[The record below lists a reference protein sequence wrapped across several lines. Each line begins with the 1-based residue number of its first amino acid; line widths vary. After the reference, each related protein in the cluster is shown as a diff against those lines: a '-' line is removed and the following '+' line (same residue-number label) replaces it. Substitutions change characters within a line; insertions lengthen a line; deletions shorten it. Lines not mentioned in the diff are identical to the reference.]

1 MSSSEDEVFDLD
13 VSDSES
19 DGYAPPA
26 KKTTKAAPK
35 KAAATKPATKAAPK
49 TTAKTTK
56 ATKKKSAAD
65 KENDATDAEALSD
78 DDDTPAP
85 SKSGPSKKKTASDM
99 YQKVSVLP
107 DRVFLEIIVL
117 KRVFEL
123 LHSSHNSNIS

>member
-35 KAAATKPATKAAPK
+35 KAATKPATKAAPK

-56 ATKKKSAAD
+56 ATKKKSVAD
-65 KENDATDAEALSD
+65 KENDATDAELLSD

-107 DRVFLEIIVL
+107 DRVFFETIVL
-117 KRVFEL
+117 KRMFEP

>member
-35 KAAATKPATKAAPK
+35 KAATKPATKAAPK

-65 KENDATDAEALSD
+65 KENDATDAELLSD

-99 YQKVSVLP
+99 YQKVSVLL
-107 DRVFLEIIVL
+107 DRVFLETIVL
-117 KRVFEL
+117 KRMFEL

>member
-56 ATKKKSAAD
+56 ATKKKSVAD
-65 KENDATDAEALSD
+65 KENDASEIEISD
-78 DDDTPAP
+78 DDNAAPGP
-85 SKSGPSKKKTASDM
+85 SKTGPAKKKTASEM
-99 YQKVSVLP
+99 YQ
-107 DRVFLEIIVL
+107 RVRGL
-117 KRVFEL
+117 
-123 LHSSHNSNIS
+123 